1 MLSPVLDGEKKM
13 DEQFMRSSLVL
24 GEAAIERLSECT
36 VAVFGTGGVG
46 SFVAEALGRMG
57 VGHLVLID
65 NDVVDIT
72 NLNRQLVALHS
83 TIGKYK
89 ADVMRDRL
97 LDINPNA
104 DVKAVKEFYEPG
116 LAGRFFEADYDYI
129 VDAIDY
135 VPGKVSLAE
144 EAYRRGIPSI
154 SSMGAGNKLDPTR
167 LQVADIYSTSVC
179 PLARV
184 MRKKLRERG
193 IPNLKVVYSTEKPVH
208 NDAGVPGSVAFV
220 PSVAGLIIA
229 GEVVHGLVGSL

>member
-1 MLSPVLDGEKKM
+1 M

-65 NDVVDIT
+65 NDVLDIT

-135 VPGKVSLAE
+135 VPSKVSLAE
-144 EAYRRGIPSI
+144 EAYKRGIPSI

-193 IPNLKVVYSTEKPVH
+193 IPRLKVVYSTEKPIH
-208 NDAGVPGSVAFV
+208 NDAGVPGSVSFV

-229 GEVVHGLVGSL
+229 GEVVHGLIGSLWPV